1 MKKMSKILLGGL
13 LCATGFLFSGKVSA
27 KAPTEY
33 PVFTGKNVLYNKTT
47 QKRCWFEGKEDG
59 NCKKYTVLSDL
70 GISSDTFT
78 VKDGDE
84 SITLNKIMYTDGSVI
99 SATRAIDFNEV
110 TCDSDGNC
118 GSTDPAFI
126 DGVTKIKN
134 FTEDELK
141 NIIENAQKYDN
152 IYTSHEVDLEGYN
165 LVIPKDVTFNTPYLN
180 ADSLNN
186 NGVVD
191 TAYLE
196 TKSITGNG
204 IINLDHDVFVGMSFY
219 DDTLDKASRI
229 IASPISGNKLN
240 FKAKHISDG
249 APFCLI
255 GKTTDFTKDEAQEF
269 INMYNKALG
278 ASFEGYEV
286 KLNSRLSGDEPDDSE
301 YYYGV
306 LAKKEVK
313 IEDKNNSN
321 VDTKN
326 DVKNPSTG
334 DPTIIT
340 LITLIVSGALFT
352 ITYKKIK
359 QK

>member
-1 MKKMSKILLGGL
+1 MKKMNKILLGGL

-47 QKRCWFEGKEDG
+47 QKRCWFEGIEDG

-84 SITLNKIMYTDGSVI
+84 SFTLNKIMYTDGSVI

-165 LVIPKDVTFNTPYLN
+165 LVIPKDVTFDTPYLN
-180 ADSLNN
+180 INSLNN
-186 NGVVD
+186 NGVVN
-191 TAYLE
+191 TGYLE

-204 IINLDHDVFVGMSFY
+204 IINLDYDAFVFTNMMGE
-219 DDTLDKASRI
+219 TLDEASRI
-229 IASPISGNKLN
+229 TSSSISGNKLN

-255 GKTTDFTKDEAQEF
+255 GKTTDFTKDEAQE
-269 INMYNKALG
+269 IIDMYNKALG
-278 ASFEGYEV
+278 ASFDGFEV
-286 KLNSRLSGDEPDDSE
+286 KLNSKLSPDDSE

-313 IEDKNNSN
+313 IEDKNR
-321 VDTKN
+321 
-326 DVKNPSTG
+326 
-334 DPTIIT
+334 
-340 LITLIVSGALFT
+340 
-352 ITYKKIK
+352 Y
-359 QK
+359 